1 MKCAIRYYSKSGNT
15 EKLANA
21 ISEVLDV
28 PSCDISQD
36 LTEDVDI
43 LFFGSGVYGCA
54 LDPAV
59 IKFISNLN
67 VNIGEFVN
75 FSTSGIM
82 ESNYNLIKDVL
93 ANTNIKL
100 SEKEFHCPGSF
111 VGLNK
116 DRPNEDDESNIKDF
130 VSKFFN

>member
-1 MKCAIRYYSKSGNT
+1 MKYAIRYYSKSGNT

-21 ISEVLDV
+21 ISEVLNV
-28 PSCDISQD
+28 PACDISHE
-36 LTEDVDI
+36 LTEDVDV

-59 IKFISNLN
+59 IEFISNIS

-82 ESNYNLIKDVL
+82 ESNYNLIRDVL
-93 ANTNIKL
+93 DNTNIKL

-116 DRPNEDDESNIKDF
+116 NRPNDDDEANIKDF
-130 VSKFFN
+130 VQDF